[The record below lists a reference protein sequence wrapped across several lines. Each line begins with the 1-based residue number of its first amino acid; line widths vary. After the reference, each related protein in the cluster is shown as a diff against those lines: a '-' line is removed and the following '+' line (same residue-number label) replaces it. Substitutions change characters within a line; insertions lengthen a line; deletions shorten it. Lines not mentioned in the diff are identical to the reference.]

1 MSSGSVTIRYRRL
14 QEGDLA
20 AADWL
25 WRRYGPELVQL
36 ARIQLK
42 GTPRTMSDEE
52 DVVQNVFSDFYQGV
66 AEGQFDNVEGRRD
79 LWGLL
84 ANITARKAANQR
96 KYHRRI
102 KRRNASTTA
111 HAELDPRNVPGSIAD
126 TEPSPEMRT
135 EMKETLV
142 RMIECLKDPTLKDIA
157 TWILEGCSQD
167 EIAQRLNCVP
177 RTVRRKLQLIRTKWL
192 AESHNEH

>member
-36 ARIQLK
+36 ARMQLK
-42 GTPRTMSDEE
+42 DTPRTMSDEE

-66 AEGQFDNVEGRRD
+66 TEGQFNNVEGRRD

-102 KRRNASTTA
+102 KRRNVSTAA
-111 HAELDPRNVPGSIAD
+111 HAELDPRNVPGGIAD

-142 RMIECLKDPTLKDIA
+142 RMIECLKDPMLKDIA
-157 TWILEGCSQD
+157 TWILEGCNQD

>member
-1 MSSGSVTIRYRRL
+1 
-14 QEGDLA
+14 
-20 AADWL
+20 
-25 WRRYGPELVQL
+25 
-36 ARIQLK
+36 
-42 GTPRTMSDEE
+42 MSDEE
-52 DVVQNVFSDFYQGV
+52 DVVQNAFSDFYQGV
-66 AEGQFDNVEGRRD
+66 AEGQFNKVEGRRD

-102 KRRNASTTA
+102 KRRNTSTASY
-111 HAELDPRNVPGSIAD
+111 AEQDPQNVPGSIAD

-142 RMIECLKDPTLKDIA
+142 RMIDCLEDPTLKDIA
-157 TWILEGCSQD
+157 TWILEGCSQE

-177 RTVRRKLQLIRTKWL
+177 RTVRRKVQLIRAKWL
-192 AESHNEH
+192 AETRNEH